1 MHVCTVCTNAR
12 TRVYISVCVIP
23 DNNSIRHATHTATQ
37 AHDVWDGKTI
47 EVRGLNTSTT
57 DDAIEMFF
65 ESKRRSGG
73 GPVEKVTRDTDNNV
87 TYVTFE
93 NTKG

>member
-1 MHVCTVCTNAR
+1 MFCFKVSPA
-12 TRVYISVCVIP
+12 
-23 DNNSIRHATHTATQ
+23 Q
-37 AHDVWDGKTI
+37 DVSDGKTI
-47 EVRGLNTSTT
+47 EVGGINTSTT
-57 DDAIEMFF
+57 DDAIELFF

-93 NTKG
+93 DPLG